1 MNPISILNNPEKL
14 KVLSRLVTHLIGDGC
29 VTNKYFAY
37 FNKNKELLNNYEKDL
52 LTLFPEVHITRGIY
66 KSGTSLIQVQNK
78 EIIYFLKSLLS
89 DYRSKTLEIPKF
101 IDTKDLRKEFLQS
114 IYDDEGC
121 VGLRVYRK
129 TNELKR
135 DITVSSNSLKLIG
148 QIKEILIQ
156 DFDISSNKIAT
167 NIKIVGPKK
176 FTNYVLPIN
185 GKSNFEKFQKE
196 IDFTHPIKKEKL
208 RNMINSYIRLS
219 GTK

>member
-1 MNPISILNNPEKL
+1 MDYNLILNHSEKL
-14 KVLSRLVTHLIGDGC
+14 KVLSRLVTHLMGDGC

-37 FNKNKELLNNYEKDL
+37 FNKNEDLLKNYEKDL
-52 LTLFPEVHITRGIY
+52 LKLFSEVHIIRGISN
-66 KSGTSLIQVQNK
+66 SGTSLIQVQNK
-78 EIIYFLKSLLS
+78 EIIYFLKSLLK

-101 IDTKDLRKEFLQS
+101 INTKYLRKELLQS

-135 DITVSSNSLKLIG
+135 DITLSSNSLKFIE

-156 DFDISSNKIAT
+156 DFNISSNKIAK
-167 NIKIVGPKK
+167 NVKIVGSQI
-176 FTNYVLPIN
+176 FTNYILPIN

-196 IDFTHPIKKEKL
+196 IDFAHPTKKEKL
-208 RNMINSYIRLS
+208 EKMIKSYIRLA

>member
-1 MNPISILNNPEKL
+1 MDYNLILNDSEKL
-14 KVLSRLVTHLIGDGC
+14 KVLSRLVTHLMGDGC

-37 FNKNKELLNNYEKDL
+37 FNKNEDLLKNYEKDL
-52 LTLFPEVHITRGIY
+52 LKLFSEVHIIRGISN
-66 KSGTSLIQVQNK
+66 SGTSLIQVQNK
-78 EIIYFLKSLLS
+78 EIIYFLKSLLK

-101 IDTKDLRKEFLQS
+101 INTKDLRKELLQS

-135 DITVSSNSLKLIG
+135 DITLSSNSLKFIE

-156 DFDISSNKIAT
+156 DFNISSNKIAK
-167 NIKIVGPKK
+167 NVKIVGSKI
-176 FTNYVLPIN
+176 FTNYILPIN

-196 IDFTHPIKKEKL
+196 IDFAHPTKKEKL
-208 RNMINSYIRLS
+208 EKMIKSYIRLA

>member
-1 MNPISILNNPEKL
+1 MDYNLILNDSEKL
-14 KVLSRLVTHLIGDGC
+14 KVLSRLVTHLMGDGC

-37 FNKNKELLNNYEKDL
+37 FNKNEDLLKNYEKDL
-52 LTLFPEVHITRGIY
+52 FKLFSEVHIIRGISN
-66 KSGTSLIQVQNK
+66 SGTSLIQVQNK
-78 EIIYFLKSLLS
+78 EIIYFLKSLLK

-101 IDTKDLRKEFLQS
+101 INTKDLRKELLQS

-135 DITVSSNSLKLIG
+135 DITLSSNSLKFIE

-156 DFDISSNKIAT
+156 DFNISSNKIAK
-167 NIKIVGPKK
+167 NVKIVGSKI
-176 FTNYVLPIN
+176 FTNYILPIN

-196 IDFTHPIKKEKL
+196 IDFAHPTKKEKL
-208 RNMINSYIRLS
+208 EKMIKSYIRLA